1 MRRRLIVAGLAI
13 AALVGVALA
22 LPPVSPHLPHSLATV
37 ANLPERLL
45 AGVFPPR
52 VPRKVR
58 LADLTQAERGAV
70 DTLARQVGGLVV
82 WSSNRTGNHELYLLD
97 LRTRAVRRLT
107 NTPQVEFFS
116 RFSPDGRRILFTRS
130 QRDYVTPRDP
140 TAWDVYVI
148 NVDGTGERLL
158 ARNGY
163 SPQWA
168 PGGDAIIFLRG
179 AQVIRLDLSG
189 GGGGS
194 AGRESVLLDGPTTE
208 GIAGGMETPE
218 LSPDGARLA
227 VTVRSRQYGGV
238 AVVDLATRA
247 VTRLSPGQA
256 CQITWVPGSDAL
268 LWMEAEGNG
277 GTQVVTGG
285 PGRPR
290 GVFMDLPGAYSHEYF
305 PRVSNDGR
313 WLVWGAAASGHEHD
327 RADYEIFVWQ
337 IGRPVSEA
345 VRLTHHPGNDQ
356 WPDIYVPR

>member
-1 MRRRLIVAGLAI
+1 MRRWLIVAGLAI
-13 AALVGVALA
+13 TGFVGVALA
-22 LPPVSPHLPHSLATV
+22 LPRLSPHLPHSLATA

-45 AGVFPPR
+45 ASVFPPR
-52 VPRKVR
+52 VPHSVR
-58 LADLTQAERGAV
+58 LVGLNRTERDAV
-70 DTLARQVGGLVV
+70 DALARRLAGLVV

-97 LRTRAVRRLT
+97 LRTRTVRQLT
-107 NTPQVEFFS
+107 STPQVEFFS

-130 QRDYVTPRDP
+130 QREYVTPRDP

-148 NVDGTGERLL
+148 NTDGTGEQLL
-158 ARNGY
+158 ARGGY

-179 AQVIRLDLSG
+179 EQVIRLDLASRG
-189 GGGGS
+189 G
-194 AGRESVLLDGPTTE
+194 GRESVLLDGPATE
-208 GIAGGMETPE
+208 GIGGGMETPE
-218 LSPDGARLA
+218 LSPDGTRLA

-238 AVVDLATRA
+238 AVVDLGTRA

-256 CQITWVPGSDAL
+256 CQITWVPGSEAL

-277 GTQVVTGG
+277 GTQIVTGG
-285 PGRPR
+285 PGRLR
-290 GVFMDLPGAYSHEYF
+290 AVFMDLAGAYSHEYF

-337 IGRPVSEA
+337 IGRPASEA

-356 WPDIYVPR
+356 WPDVYVPR

>member
-1 MRRRLIVAGLAI
+1 MRRRPIVAGLAI
-13 AALVGVALA
+13 AGFVGVALA
-22 LPPVSPHLPHSLATV
+22 LPRVSPHLPHSLATA

-45 AGVFPPR
+45 ASVFPPR

-58 LADLTQAERGAV
+58 LAGLNGAERDAV
-70 DTLARQVGGLVV
+70 DTLAHRLAGLVV

-97 LRTRAVRRLT
+97 LRTRTVRRLT

-116 RFSPDGRRILFTRS
+116 RFSPDGQRILFMRS
-130 QRDYVTPRDP
+130 QREYVTPRDP
-140 TAWDVYVI
+140 TAWDVYVM
-148 NVDGTGERLL
+148 NTDGTGERLL
-158 ARNGY
+158 ARGGY

-179 AQVIRLDLSG
+179 DRVIGLDLA
-189 GGGGS
+189 GGGS
-194 AGRESVLLDGPTTE
+194 GRESVLLDGPTTQ
-208 GIAGGMETPE
+208 GIGGGMETPE
-218 LSPDGARLA
+218 LASDGTRLA

-238 AVVDLATRA
+238 AVVDLGTRA

-256 CQITWVPGSDAL
+256 CQITWVPGSEAL
-268 LWMEAEGNG
+268 LWMEPQGNG
-277 GTQVVTGG
+277 GTQIVTGG

-290 GVFMDLPGAYSHEYF
+290 SVFMDLPGAYSHEYF
-305 PRVSNDGR
+305 PRVSNDGQ

-337 IGRPVSEA
+337 IGHPVSEA

-356 WPDIYVPR
+356 WPDIHLPR

>member
-1 MRRRLIVAGLAI
+1 MRRRLLVAGLAI
-13 AALVGVALA
+13 AALVSVVLA
-22 LPPVSPHLPHSLATV
+22 LPQASPHLPHSLATV
-37 ANLPERLL
+37 ANLPERLM
-45 AGVFPPR
+45 ASVFPPR

-58 LADLTQAERGAV
+58 LAGLTAPEQDAV
-70 DTLARQVGGLVV
+70 DTLARRLGGLVV
-82 WSSNRTGNHELYLLD
+82 WSSNRSGNHELYLLD
-97 LRTRAVRRLT
+97 LRTRTVRQLT
-107 NTPQVEFFS
+107 HTPQVEFFS

-130 QRDYVTPRDP
+130 QREYVTPRDP
-140 TAWDVYVI
+140 TAWDVHVI

-158 ARNGY
+158 ARGGY

-168 PGGDAIIFLRG
+168 PGGEAIIFLRG
-179 AQVIRLDLSG
+179 DQVIRLELDG
-189 GGGGS
+189 AG

-208 GIAGGMETPE
+208 GIGGGMETPE
-218 LSPDGARLA
+218 LSPDGKRLA

-256 CQITWVPGSDAL
+256 CQITWMRGSEAL
-268 LWMEAEGNG
+268 LWMEPGGRG
-277 GTQVVTGG
+277 GTEILTGG

-337 IGRPVSEA
+337 VGRPVSEA

-356 WPDIYVPR
+356 WPDIYLPR

>member
-1 MRRRLIVAGLAI
+1 MRRRLIGAGLAI

-22 LPPVSPHLPHSLATV
+22 LPRVSPHLPHSLATV

-45 AGVFPPR
+45 ASVFPPR
-52 VPRKVR
+52 VPRNVR
-58 LADLTQAERGAV
+58 LADLTAPERGAV
-70 DTLARQVGGLVV
+70 AALAGQLRGLLV

-130 QRDYVTPRDP
+130 QRDYVSPRDP
-140 TAWDVYVI
+140 TAWDVYVM
-148 NVDGTGERLL
+148 NVDGSGERLL

-179 AQVIRLDLSG
+179 DQVIRVELDG
-189 GGGGS
+189 AG
-194 AGRESVLLDGPTTE
+194 AGRESVLLDGPRTA
-208 GIAGGMETPE
+208 GIEGGMETPE

-256 CQITWVPGSDAL
+256 CQITWVPGSGAL
-268 LWMEAEGNG
+268 LWMETRGNG
-277 GTQVVTGG
+277 GTQIVAGG
-285 PGRPR
+285 PGQPR

-356 WPDIYVPR
+356 WPDLFVPR

>member
-1 MRRRLIVAGLAI
+1 MRRRLIGAGLAI

-22 LPPVSPHLPHSLATV
+22 LPRVSPHLPHSLATV

-45 AGVFPPR
+45 ASVFPPR
-52 VPRKVR
+52 VPRNVR
-58 LADLTQAERGAV
+58 LADLTAPERGAV
-70 DTLARQVGGLVV
+70 AALAGQLRGLLV

-130 QRDYVTPRDP
+130 QRDYVSPRDP
-140 TAWDVYVI
+140 TAWDVYVM
-148 NVDGTGERLL
+148 NVDGSGERLL

-163 SPQWA
+163 SPQWV

-179 AQVIRLDLSG
+179 DRVIRLELDG
-189 GGGGS
+189 AG
-194 AGRESVLLDGPTTE
+194 AGRESVLLDGPRTA
-208 GIAGGMETPE
+208 GIEGGMETPE

-256 CQITWVPGSDAL
+256 CQITWVPGSGAL
-268 LWMEAEGNG
+268 LWMETG
-277 GTQVVTGG
+277 GTAAPRSWPAG
-285 PGRPR
+285 PAGPATCSWTCRARTATSTSRGSRTMDAGSSGARRP
-290 GVFMDLPGAYSHEYF
+290 
-305 PRVSNDGR
+305 
-313 WLVWGAAASGHEHD
+313 SGHEHD

-356 WPDIYVPR
+356 WPDLFVPR

>member
-1 MRRRLIVAGLAI
+1 M
-13 AALVGVALA
+13 
-22 LPPVSPHLPHSLATV
+22 
-37 ANLPERLL
+37 
-45 AGVFPPR
+45 
-52 VPRKVR
+52 
-58 LADLTQAERGAV
+58 
-70 DTLARQVGGLVV
+70 

-130 QRDYVTPRDP
+130 QRDYVSPRDP
-140 TAWDVYVI
+140 TAWDVYVM

-179 AQVIRLDLSG
+179 DQVIRLDLDG
-189 GGGGS
+189 AG
-194 AGRESVLLDGPTTE
+194 AGRESVLLDGPTTA
-208 GIAGGMETPE
+208 GIEGGMETPE

-227 VTVRSRQYGGV
+227 VTVRSQPVRRRGGRRPRH
-238 AVVDLATRA
+238 AGRHPA
-247 VTRLSPGQA
+247 
-256 CQITWVPGSDAL
+256 VPGPGLPDHLGAGL
-268 LWMEAEGNG
+268 GRAPVDGDPGERRHPDRGRRARPAPRR
-277 GTQVVTGG
+277 VHG
-285 PGRPR
+285 PAGHRTATSTSR
-290 GVFMDLPGAYSHEYF
+290 GS
-305 PRVSNDGR
+305 RNDGR

-356 WPDIYVPR
+356 WPDLYVPR

>member
-1 MRRRLIVAGLAI
+1 MRRGLILAGLGL
-13 AALVGVALA
+13 AALVGLFFA
-22 LPPVSPHLPHSLATV
+22 LPQISPHLPHSLATV

-45 AGVFPPR
+45 ATVFPPR
-52 VPRKVR
+52 VPRRVR
-58 LADLTQAERGAV
+58 LAGLTPPEQAAV
-70 DTLARQVGGLVV
+70 ETLSHRLGGLLV

-97 LRTRAVRRLT
+97 LRTRTVRQLT
-107 NTPQVEFFS
+107 HTPQVEFFS
-116 RFSPDGRRILFTRS
+116 RFSPDGRRILFARS
-130 QRDYVTPRDP
+130 QRDYVSPRDP
-140 TAWDVYVI
+140 TAWDVYVMR
-148 NVDGTGERLL
+148 VDGSGERLL

-168 PGGDAIIFLRG
+168 PTGDAIIFLRG
-179 AQVIRLDLSG
+179 DQVIRLTLDG
-189 GGGGS
+189 DGP
-194 AGRESVLLDGPTTE
+194 GRESVLLDGPTTA

-218 LSPDGARLA
+218 LSPDGTRLA

-256 CQITWVPGSDAL
+256 CQITWMPGSDAL

-277 GTQVVTGG
+277 GTRIVSGG
-285 PGRPR
+285 PGRER
-290 GVFMDLPGAYSHEYF
+290 TTFMDLPGTYSHEYF

-313 WLVWGAAASGHEHD
+313 WLAWGAAASGHEHD
-327 RADYEIFVWQ
+327 RADYEIFVWP

-356 WPDIYVPR
+356 WPDLYVPR

>member
-1 MRRRLIVAGLAI
+1 MRRRLVVAGFAI
-13 AALVGVALA
+13 AALIGAALA
-22 LPPVSPHLPHSLATV
+22 LPRVSPYLPHSLATV

-45 AGVFPPR
+45 ARVFPPR
-52 VPRKVR
+52 VPRSVR
-58 LADLTQAERGAV
+58 LAGLNGAERDTV
-70 DTLARQVGGLVV
+70 DALARRVGGLVV

-97 LRTRAVRRLT
+97 LRTRTLRRLT
-107 NTPQVEFFS
+107 NTPYVEFFS

-130 QRDYVTPRDP
+130 QREYVTPRDP

-158 ARNGY
+158 ARGGY

-168 PGGDAIIFLRG
+168 PGGEAIIFLRG
-179 AQVIRLDLSG
+179 AQVIRLDLAG
-189 GGGGS
+189 GG
-194 AGRESVLLDGPTTE
+194 ESVLLDGPTTA

-218 LSPDGARLA
+218 LAPDGTRLA
-227 VTVRSRQYGGV
+227 VTVRSRAYGGV
-238 AVVDLATRA
+238 AVVDLGSRA

-256 CQITWVPGSDAL
+256 CQITWMPGSDAL
-268 LWMEAEGNG
+268 LWMETRGNG
-277 GTQVVTGG
+277 GTHIVTGG

-290 GVFMDLPGAYSHEYF
+290 DVFMDLPGDYSHEYF

-313 WLVWGAAASGHEHD
+313 WLVWGAAARGHEHD

-337 IGRPVSEA
+337 IGRPASEA

-356 WPDIYVPR
+356 WPDIHMPR